1 MAQNPMDIVTIII
14 EDYVRAPKGLTKL
27 FTHAGLTKYWYPVTA
42 IPINGKDWPSVTDMV
57 ARNHRL
63 LVFSNV
69 ASKEADEGIA
79 YQWRYMVEN
88 ERKLNLRELRLQI
101 RPAIY
106 HYSVIIMLCYKKISH
121 S

>member
-1 MAQNPMDIVTIII
+1 MSQNPSEIVTIVI

-27 FTHAGLTKYWYPVTA
+27 FTDAGLTKYWYPVTA
-42 IPINGKDWPSVTDMV
+42 MPLNGKDWPSVTDMV

-63 LVFSNV
+63 LVFTNV

-88 ERKLNLRELRLQI
+88 ERKLLCKLRCQSYLI
-101 RPAIY
+101 N
-106 HYSVIIMLCYKKISH
+106 S
-121 S
+121 